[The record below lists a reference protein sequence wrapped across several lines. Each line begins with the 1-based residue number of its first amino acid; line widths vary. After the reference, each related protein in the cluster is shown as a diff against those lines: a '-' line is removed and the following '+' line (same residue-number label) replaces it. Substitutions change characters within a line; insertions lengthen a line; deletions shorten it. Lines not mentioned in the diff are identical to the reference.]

1 LLFQGYELGGVGRH
15 GNGEDVIGCFDSVEE
30 VLVAD
35 HLGSRGLGFFFASRA
50 DYAGK
55 QQHTAAISRLVDGQ
69 HVVVMVVCALN
80 AVGACGERFPGDDEV
95 IRDVHNELI
104 EFLAWVAAG

>member
-1 LLFQGYELGGVGRH
+1 MLFHGYELGRVGRD

-30 VLVAD
+30 VLVAN
-35 HLGSRGLGFFFASRA
+35 HLEAEGWFFFASRA

-55 QQHTAAISRLVDGQ
+55 QQHTAAIFHAGDGQ

-80 AVGACGERFPGDDEV
+80 AVRACGERFPGDDEV

-104 EFLAWVAAG
+104 EFLGPGGSG